1 MLEHM
6 IGLPDFAVKHLAC
19 LLSIPILSF
28 VPNKRRRF
36 FRNSH
41 KLIDMT
47 KQTFI
52 ALLAAILTLL
62 PGETSAKEKIVNYT
76 EVRNYFHINGTT
88 LPFNQ
93 LITTQADL
101 DKYFSPAA
109 VMGKNGEPTKVDFRK
124 QIVMAILLAETDR
137 TAEIKDLKIVDTGK
151 SEYSGKNELHLKYTV
166 NYGPRQSYVVEP
178 MYLVAINAKY
188 RDYTVYDEG
197 VVTQADESS
206 SSDFRNVHYVGYN
219 SHIDL
224 SIDYPTSQGNLR
236 NAVLDYESALLK
248 GASDF
253 FCPQDGPSTPGYSGE
268 KGDADKMFNYYIGQ
282 LTTNMKG
289 LDKANDMPYRPC
301 SMQYKILRTDETDRY
316 LTLEANGY
324 GYTGGAHGQGLNKG
338 VTFNKATGKKAELVQ
353 KTVELQKLIT
363 SRLPKD
369 LVDGYTQDKP
379 VPFPANDIF
388 FKNGTIVFLYES
400 DEIACHA
407 AGQIMVTFYPAEIQN
422 YLTEEGKILT
432 EMN

>member
-1 MLEHM
+1 
-6 IGLPDFAVKHLAC
+6 
-19 LLSIPILSF
+19 
-28 VPNKRRRF
+28 
-36 FRNSH
+36 
-41 KLIDMT
+41 MT

-52 ALLAAILTLL
+52 ALLAVILTLM
-62 PGETSAKEKIVNYT
+62 PGVVSAKEKIVNYT
-76 EVRNYFHINGTT
+76 EVRHYFHINGTT
-88 LPFNQ
+88 LPYNP
-93 LITTQADL
+93 LITSQADF

-109 VMGKNGEPTKVDFRK
+109 VMGKNGEPTKIDFRK
-124 QIVMAILLAETDR
+124 EAVVAIVLSETDR
-137 TAEIKDLKIVDTGK
+137 AAEIKDLKIVDTGK
-151 SEYSGKNELHLKYTV
+151 GEYSGKNELHLRYTV

-197 VVTQADESS
+197 VVTQADERS

-224 SIDYPTSQGNLR
+224 SIDYPTAPGSLR
-236 NAVLDYESALLK
+236 NAVLGYESRLLK

-253 FCPQDGPSTPGYSGE
+253 FTFQDGSSTPSYSGE
-268 KGDADKMFNYYIGQ
+268 QGDADKMFNYYIGQ
-282 LTTNMKG
+282 MTANMKE
-289 LDKANDMPYRPC
+289 LDKANGMPYRPC

-316 LTLEANGY
+316 LTLEASGY
-324 GYTGGAHGQGLNKG
+324 GYTGGAHGQSLNKG
-338 VTFNKATGKKAELVQ
+338 VTFNKATGKKAELVK
-353 KTVELQKLIT
+353 KTMELQKLIT
-363 SRLPKD
+363 ARLPKD
-369 LVDGYTQDKP
+369 LVEGFTQDNP
-379 VPFPANDIF
+379 VSFPANDIF

-407 AGQIMVTFYPAEIQN
+407 AGQIIVTFYPAEIQD